1 MMNFNVIR
9 ERLEDGDIEGALKL
23 ALNSDNPLITVEMLS
38 LILKHV
44 ETVEDYELILA
55 YIEEA
60 LRNITNTLEK
70 VKALS
75 IVAESLYTTGAES
88 TGWRYFELA
97 IRTAQSIDFFK
108 WRAEA
113 FANIASMMVLSGF
126 VDDAYHYYN
135 LAFKSLSESKEQY
148 SVIVPLL
155 SNLAD
160 EIIES
165 ADRIHDGRA
174 LDLYELARE
183 IYLFINRRLT
193 ASTIEEKINTINTV
207 LKNGCIAITE
217 FLEVGDIDK
226 AIFAVRYLE
235 DREKPVAL
243 MNVAYWLFLHGQE
256 KLARILL
263 KDAYDIIFL
272 RKLKPHDLTLE
283 GIAYRFM
290 KLGLIDD
297 ALNIAGII
305 ENERISDEILG
316 RIALTY
322 SKKGETEKAKDILNV
337 IKSESVKS
345 KVLKA
350 IQGEEHVGYE

>member
-1 MMNFNVIR
+1 MNVNAIK
-9 ERLEDGDIEGALKL
+9 ERLEDEDIEGALKL
-23 ALNSDNPLITVEMLS
+23 ALSSDNPLVTVEMLS
-38 LILKHV
+38 LILKYV
-44 ETVEDYELILA
+44 KTVEDYELILA

-60 LRNITNTLEK
+60 ISEITSALDK

-75 IVAESLYTTGAES
+75 VAAESLYTTGAET

-97 IRTAQSIDFFK
+97 IKTAQSIDFFK

-113 FANIASMMVLSGF
+113 FSSIARMMALSGF
-126 VDDAYHYYN
+126 VEDAHRYYH
-135 LAFKSLSESKEQY
+135 LAFKSLAESKEQY

-160 EIIES
+160 DIIES
-165 ADRIHDGRA
+165 ADKIHDGRA
-174 LDLYELARE
+174 LRLYKLAQD

-193 ASTIEEKINTINTV
+193 ASTIKEKIDTISAV
-207 LKNGCIAITE
+207 LKQGNIAITK

-235 DREKPVAL
+235 DHERPVAL

-256 KLARILL
+256 KLGRILL
-263 KDAYDIIFL
+263 KDAYDIIFI
-272 RKLKPHDLTLE
+272 RKLKPNDITLE

-305 ENERISDEILG
+305 EDERKSDEILG
-316 RIALTY
+316 RIALAY
-322 SKKGETEKAKDILNV
+322 SKKGDLEKAEDIINV
-337 IKSESVKS
+337 IKSESIKS
-345 KVLKA
+345 KFIKA
-350 IQGEEHVGYE
+350 IKGEKNVGYR